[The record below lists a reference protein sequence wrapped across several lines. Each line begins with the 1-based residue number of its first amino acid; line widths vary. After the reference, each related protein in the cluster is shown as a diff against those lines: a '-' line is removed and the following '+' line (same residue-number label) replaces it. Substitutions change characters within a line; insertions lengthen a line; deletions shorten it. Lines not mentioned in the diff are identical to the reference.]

1 VRRIRLVLAESY
13 ANNCFAEVLIEA
25 LGLNLNPFHTS
36 KLSREKVLR
45 KALKALEML
54 SDDEAELIVID
65 HERAPFARK
74 WVDENF
80 EKEAVYEDKMY
91 VGVFKRDERLTAVI
105 FDPDIEEFLCRA
117 VDRRYCREEEGKA
130 LKRGSSYRTFKELR
144 ELIRARRE
152 IINDV
157 VSALYKRLGL

>member
-1 VRRIRLVLAESY
+1 VRRIKLVLAESY
-13 ANNCFAEVLIEA
+13 ANNCFAEVLIEV
-25 LGLNLNPFHTS
+25 LGLNLEPSHTS

-54 SDDEAELIVID
+54 NDDEAELIVID
-65 HERAPFARK
+65 HEKAPFARK
-74 WVDENF
+74 LVDEHF

-91 VGVFKRDERLTAVI
+91 VGVFKRDERLIAII

-117 VDRRYCREEEGKA
+117 VDRRYCYEEERKA
-130 LKRGSSYRTFKELR
+130 LKHGSSYWVFKELR

-152 IINDV
+152 IINGIV
-157 VSALYKRLGL
+157 GALHKRLGL

>member
-1 VRRIRLVLAESY
+1 VLAESY

-65 HERAPFARK
+65 HERTLPAHHEVFDGRASLTSLANYLVPARSASFTQGSCDFAR
-74 WVDENF
+74 
-80 EKEAVYEDKMY
+80 
-91 VGVFKRDERLTAVI
+91 
-105 FDPDIEEFLCRA
+105 
-117 VDRRYCREEEGKA
+117 
-130 LKRGSSYRTFKELR
+130 
-144 ELIRARRE
+144 
-152 IINDV
+152 
-157 VSALYKRLGL
+157 